1 MLYEFLI
8 FFSYFFPKKVTK
20 TLDEKNSLRL
30 TATFKQ
36 IFVTMEFVFH
46 GYAGRVELIHNS

>member
-1 MLYEFLI
+1 MSFLL

-30 TATFKQ
+30 TAAFIQ
-36 IFVTMEFVFH
+36 FFVTMDFVFY